1 MGNMETWTPRHGV
14 VSLTDLVVNSTK
26 RKSILNLYL
35 GRCPV
40 IIIIV
45 ISRKITVTVY

>member
-1 MGNMETWTPRHGV
+1 MGPKAW
-14 VSLTDLVVNSTK
+14 SCLTDLVVNYAK

-45 ISRKITVTVY
+45 TSRKITVIVY